1 MKPLIFDRTNQDII
15 DRTPKGYFNVE
26 DINRI
31 EEWSRYIADLLNS
44 YGYEINISTKTDW
57 EISDFLNISQ
67 MERVRSNVKK
77 IRDVYYSL
85 ETTPTI
91 PTTLNKFN
99 YIKANEIERILY
111 DIENAVAYSKLYFVR
126 SGVGNTGQSRL
137 WQFRFR
143 QDKLWNTLQKEYW
156 TDFKKEET
164 WEVVE

>member
-15 DRTPKGYFNVE
+15 NRTTKGYFNVE
-26 DINRI
+26 DINRV

-111 DIENAVAYSKLYFVR
+111 DIENVMAYSKLYFVR
-126 SGVGNTGQSRL
+126 SGVGSSGQSRL

-143 QDKLWNTLQKEYW
+143 QDKLWSTLQKEYW
-156 TDFKKEET
+156 TDFDSKET